1 MSPINERI
9 ALCIEKLGIKKT
21 HFAQRLNVSQ
31 AFVTQMTKGVSRP
44 SDRTISD
51 ICREFNVDEEW
62 LRTGEGEMFIKMSR
76 KDEIAE
82 FFAEIGKGDDDD
94 FRDRF
99 ISALSRL
106 NTDQWKIVEDIAN
119 TLAEKKEADL

>member
-31 AFVTQMTKGVSRP
+31 AFITQMTKGVSRP

-94 FRDRF
+94 FRVRF

>member
-94 FRDRF
+94 FRVRF

>member
-62 LRTGEGEMFIKMSR
+62 LRTGEGEMFIK
-76 KDEIAE
+76 IH
-82 FFAEIGKGDDDD
+82 FCVV
-94 FRDRF
+94 
-99 ISALSRL
+99 
-106 NTDQWKIVEDIAN
+106 KIEY
-119 TLAEKKEADL
+119 